1 MSMRYKSNKKQI
13 KQQLKQAK
21 TRTMEGLG
29 QYVRGE
35 IVVRAP
41 VDTGNLRSSYDY
53 RIDTNNDE
61 ITWGTPVEYAPHQ
74 ELGTYR
80 MAAQP
85 HFRPAVEENMSK
97 IRKLAQELMKL

>member
-1 MSMRYKSNKKQI
+1 MRYQSNKKQV

-21 TRTMEGLG
+21 TRTMEGIG

-41 VDTGNLRSSYDY
+41 VDTGNLRNSYDY

-61 ITWGTPVEYAPHQ
+61 ITWGTPVEYAPYV
-74 ELGTYR
+74 EMGTYKQSE
-80 MAAQP
+80 QP
-85 HFRPAVEENMSK
+85 HFRPSVEENMSK
-97 IRKLAQELMKL
+97 IRQLARELMKL